1 MSGYSPEERIRE
13 LEQMFLGGPII
24 ANGKSFSIE
33 TLLDILLVLYDEC
46 CNSTLRREKTVSTF
60 IENVSP
66 VAQKVKSLRL
76 TKEDFEILKVIGR
89 GAFGEVAVVK
99 QRNTEKVYAMKILN
113 KWEMLKRAETA
124 CFQEEREVLVYGDK
138 RWITNLHYS
147 FQDDVNLYL
156 VMDYYCGGDLLTLL
170 SKFEDRLP
178 EDMARF
184 YICEMVLAIDSIH
197 KLHYVHRDIKPDNVL
212 LDANGHI
219 KLADFGS
226 CLRLLEDGMVQ
237 SNVAV
242 GTPDYISPEILRAM
256 EDGKGRYGAEC
267 DWWSLGVCMYEM
279 LYGETPFYAESL
291 VETYGKIMNHK
302 NCFDFPDDPSFQVS
316 EEAKDLMRRLICSPE
331 VRLGQNGLEDFKNHP
346 WFMGVNWATIRE
358 TEAPYIPEVSSPSD
372 TSNFDVDEPDL
383 KGSDSVPPSS
393 NSVFSGLHLPF
404 VGFTFSA
411 KSRLSGFGMQN
422 GIDYHGDENHFVYEQ
437 RIQKLEHDKME
448 LQRRLREMSKFFKQQ
463 GLIMD
468 GEDFGKNRNSEAESR
483 KLQDEINSLRKRK
496 SELEVETSKLR
507 KEHRDMMCGK
517 QELDSLQDE
526 KILRIRELEKT
537 LRFAK
542 AENDELHRDLMDCHE
557 KLKLQAKDLKDA
569 LGQRKLAMTEY
580 AEVSDKLSE
589 LRAQKQKLSRQVRDK
604 EEELETAMQKID
616 ILRQDLRK
624 AEKFRREFEARIEE
638 AQSEATK
645 ERRLRERTEEY
656 AHHLEDEM
664 EAMKQ
669 RHIGRAPSPVHLET
683 LQEVNRLKME
693 LERMDLHKNEALT
706 EQQARHHI
714 DIAALHEQLREADI
728 TIEAMEGEI
737 MSLKEK
743 IEVARSE
750 SSAENKEMV
759 SELKKVHEREKNI
772 MQEETRKLEQ
782 EVDRLTQVVNRQQ
795 EDRHKNDDDINHLK
809 DKKDSIAKW
818 ESQVSEI
825 IQWVSEEK
833 DARSYLQALAIKMTE
848 ELENI
853 KSSGLTPSTA
863 EKNWRNRRS
872 QKLEKMELLN
882 LQSSLNSEIQA
893 KQSIAD
899 ELSKVRAELVLVQKE
914 LKETKQKVEN
924 LKNDSSKKDHIIRD
938 LQQKLDS
945 AGDNYQFLKNT
956 RLARSESGDSAGAG
970 DEADV
975 EDNQPPS
982 VASSK
987 SNASDNSGEMLSAP
1001 VSPIIDTRTSS
1012 LPPKPKAHQFLVR
1025 TFVAPLK
1032 CNHCTSLMVG
1042 LIRQGAVCE
1051 VCGFACHVVCQEKVP
1066 AMCPV
1071 PPDQTKRPVGIDPTR
1086 GIGTAYEGYVKVP
1099 KPGGVKKG
1107 WMRQFVVVCDF
1118 KLFLYDLA
1126 QDKSAQ
1132 PYVCVS
1138 QVLDMRDEDFSV
1150 NSVLE
1155 SDVIHANRKD
1165 IPCIFRITTSM
1176 MDPPG
1181 LKNQTLM
1188 LVDRESE
1195 KNKWVDALTELHRI
1209 LRRNKLPSRTV
1220 FQAKE
1225 ILDNTISIVKNALSA
1240 AIIDRERIV
1249 LGTEEGLYCVDLDRE
1264 GIQKI
1269 ARIGDGK
1276 KISQI
1281 EYVPEEQLLIA
1292 VSGKQRHIRLI
1303 PVGALDG
1310 HDVDWIKVVDTKGC
1324 LTFDTACYSQG
1335 CSSNYVF
1342 CIALKRQV
1350 VLYDINRTK
1359 SRHQK
1364 RREICLPTSAQC
1376 LNVMGDRLCVGF
1388 PSSFYIYSLWEE
1400 TPPFCLVNTETAALS
1415 YLCHNPMDA
1424 LIAVN
1429 LPNNEFLL
1437 VFSYLGIFVDGQG
1450 RKTREKE
1457 LMFPALPTGIS
1468 QRDEYLCVYSESHID
1483 VFEVSTGDWV
1493 QTVNLKKTKP
1503 LSTNGMLCLT
1513 LATEL
1518 PHIVYLHNVQHRE
1531 NQIRV
1536 PEVTIHHV
1544 KERSGKTVLS
1554 RTRRRFSV
1562 REPEKVKVGKG
1573 LLRSLMS
1580 NDSNTAERRS
1590 RMISAP
1596 TNFNHVSHMGPGE
1609 GIQLQKLMDLP
1620 VVKPATQQQCQ
1631 TPTQTP
1637 TSVST
1642 PVSSDERS
1650 QRARSVPQPKPLP
1663 RALQDSGSRRNIH
1676 NASNKHPSFM
1686 NPWNQRPP
1694 GNTGSPDGSGSVSS
1708 QEHSTPSVHTAG
1720 SAQAHSS
1727 GHEEAH
1733 EQSSPRHSIASNTS
1747 SNVSYPPSPR
1757 ERRTTAPNAA
1767 IVPLLPIHAP
1777 TDDHGGSSSYE
1788 SQS

>member
-1 MSGYSPEERIRE
+1 MRGEGEAAEPIGEIIKKGNLFKVSRNTFSSEVVKKKGKRE
-13 LEQMFLGGPII
+13 GMATCWSL
-24 ANGKSFSIE
+24 SI
-33 TLLDILLVLYDEC
+33 
-46 CNSTLRREKTVSTF
+46 
-60 IENVSP
+60 SP

-76 TKEDFEILKVIGR
+76 TKDDFEVLKVIGR

-138 RWITNLHYS
+138 RWITNLHFS

-156 VMDYYCGGDLLTLL
+156 
-170 SKFEDRLP
+170 
-178 EDMARF
+178 
-184 YICEMVLAIDSIH
+184 
-197 KLHYVHRDIKPDNVL
+197 
-212 LDANGHI
+212 
-219 KLADFGS
+219 
-226 CLRLLEDGMVQ
+226 VQ

-331 VRLGQNGLEDFKNHP
+331 CRLGQNGLEDFKNHP
-346 WFMGVNWATIRE
+346 WFIGVNWATIRE

-404 VGFTFSA
+404 VGFTFSS
-411 KSRLSGFGMQN
+411 KSRLSGFGVQN
-422 GIDYHGDENHFVYEQ
+422 GIDYHTEENNYIYEQ
-437 RIQKLEHDKME
+437 RIQKLEHDKMD

-463 GLIMD
+463 GIIFD
-468 GEDFGKNRNSEAESR
+468 GEDYGKNRSSEAESR
-483 KLQDEINSLRKRK
+483 KLQDEINTLRKRK
-496 SELEVETSKLR
+496 SELEMETSKLR

-526 KILRIRELEKT
+526 KILRLRELEKA

-542 AENDELHRDLMDCHE
+542 AENDELHRDLIDCHE

-624 AEKFRREFEARIEE
+624 AEKFRREFEARIDE

-664 EAMKQ
+664 EALKQ
-669 RHIGRAPSPVHLET
+669 RHIGRAPSPVHLEA

-693 LERMDLHKNEALT
+693 LERMDLHRNEALT
-706 EQQARHHI
+706 EQQARHHV
-714 DIAALHEQLREADI
+714 DITALHEQLREADL
-728 TIEAMEGEI
+728 TIEAMEREI
-737 MSLKEK
+737 MTLKEK
-743 IEVARSE
+743 IELTRSE
-750 SSAENKEMV
+750 STAENNEILG
-759 SELKKVHEREKNI
+759 ELKRAHDKEKNI
-772 MQEETRKLEQ
+772 LQEENRKLEL
-782 EVDRLTQVVNRQQ
+782 EVDKLTQVVNKQQ
-795 EDRHKNDDDINHLK
+795 EDRHKTDDDINHLK
-809 DKKDSIAKW
+809 DKNDSIAKW

-863 EKNWRNRRS
+863 
-872 QKLEKMELLN
+872 
-882 LQSSLNSEIQA
+882 
-893 KQSIAD
+893 
-899 ELSKVRAELVLVQKE
+899 
-914 LKETKQKVEN
+914 
-924 LKNDSSKKDHIIRD
+924 
-938 LQQKLDS
+938 
-945 AGDNYQFLKNT
+945 
-956 RLARSESGDSAGAG
+956 
-970 DEADV
+970 
-975 EDNQPPS
+975 
-982 VASSK
+982 
-987 SNASDNSGEMLSAP
+987 
-1001 VSPIIDTRTSS
+1001 
-1012 LPPKPKAHQFLVR
+1012 
-1025 TFVAPLK
+1025 
-1032 CNHCTSLMVG
+1032 
-1042 LIRQGAVCE
+1042 
-1051 VCGFACHVVCQEKVP
+1051 
-1066 AMCPV
+1066 
-1071 PPDQTKRPVGIDPTR
+1071 
-1086 GIGTAYEGYVKVP
+1086 VP

-1240 AIIDRERIV
+1240 AIIDRDRIV

-1264 GIQKI
+1264 EI

-1281 EYVPEEQLLIA
+1281 QYVPEEQLLIA

-1359 SRHQK
+1359 IRHQK

-1376 LNVMGDRLCVGF
+1376 LNVMGDRLCIGF

-1400 TPPFCLVNTETAALS
+1400 TPPFCLVNTESTALS

-1450 RKTREKE
+1450 RKTRDKE

-1483 VFEVSTGDWV
+1483 IFEVSTGDWV

-1503 LSTNGMLCLT
+1503 LSTSGMLCLT

-1518 PHIVYLHNVQHRE
+1518 PHMVYLHNVQHRE

-1562 REPEKVKVGKG
+1562 REPEKIKVGKG
-1573 LLRSLMS
+1573 
-1580 NDSNTAERRS
+1580 NTAERRS

-1620 VVKPATQQQCQ
+1620 AVKPSTQQCQ
-1631 TPTQTP
+1631 TPIQTP

-1650 QRARSVPQPKPLP
+1650 VRGRSVPQPKPLP
-1663 RALQDSGSRRNIH
+1663 RALQDSGSRRNVH
-1676 NASNKHPSFM
+1676 NGSTSNKHPSFI

-1694 GNTGSPDGSGSVSS
+1694 GNTASPDGSGSVSS

-1727 GHEEAH
+1727 GHEVREAH

-1757 ERRTTAPNAA
+1757 ERRTTAPAA
-1767 IVPLLPIHAP
+1767 ASVPILPLHAP
-1777 TDDHGGSSSYE
+1777 NAEDHGGSSSYE